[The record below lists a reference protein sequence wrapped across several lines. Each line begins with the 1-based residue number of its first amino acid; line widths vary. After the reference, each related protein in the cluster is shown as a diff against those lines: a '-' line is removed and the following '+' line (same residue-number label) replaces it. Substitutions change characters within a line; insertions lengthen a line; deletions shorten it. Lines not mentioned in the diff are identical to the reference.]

1 MNDYI
6 NRQCEYWD
14 SESNHCALYR
24 PSAQPIDAVEVVQCK
39 DCIYYQLFNNE
50 CNGICNLHIDAFRVF
65 YPNDYCSYGER
76 K

>member
-14 SESNHCALYR
+14 SESNHCALCR
-24 PSAQPIDAVEVVQCK
+24 PSAQPIDAYDWTELMV
-39 DCIYYQLFNNE
+39 
-50 CNGICNLHIDAFRVF
+50 ICDNCGHAIHIKK
-65 YPNDYCSYGER
+65 EEQ